1 MFGYFAVDDISFM
14 YYIVDNEVTMFVYQL
29 MVVGVP
35 GKMKVNVLNPVEE
48 VSRNKFVIVIVQ
60 HHTVMG
66 MNVKEK
72 QNDM

>member
-1 MFGYFAVDDISFM
+1 MVD
-14 YYIVDNEVTMFVYQL
+14 
-29 MVVGVP
+29 GVP

-48 VSRNKFVIVIVQ
+48 VSRNKFVTVIVQ

-66 MNVKEK
+66 MNVREK

>member
-1 MFGYFAVDDISFM
+1 MA
-14 YYIVDNEVTMFVYQL
+14 
-29 MVVGVP
+29 VGVP

-48 VSRNKFVIVIVQ
+48 VSRNKFGIVIVQ